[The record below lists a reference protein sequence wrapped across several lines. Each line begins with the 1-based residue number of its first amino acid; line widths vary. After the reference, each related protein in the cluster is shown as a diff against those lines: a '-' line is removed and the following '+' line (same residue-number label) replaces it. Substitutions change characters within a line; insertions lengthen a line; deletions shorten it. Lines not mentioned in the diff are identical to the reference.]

1 METTRPF
8 DPLSDLFAR
17 ALLGDEKNTSL
28 LTNFINAF
36 LTQKELGPV
45 TSVEILNPYN
55 LKEYF
60 SDRETI
66 LDVKARDNRKRII
79 DIEIQISTGK
89 YFANRSLLYWAK
101 NYQNQLRKTEA
112 YSKLNPVIC
121 INLVG
126 ESVFPQLEECHTCF
140 HITEVGN
147 PELVLTDHLCIMFME
162 LSKMAFPDRDSLT
175 FESDFER
182 WCYFFKYEGYLK
194 EDEMRVLLGDNPYIQ
209 EAHKLYTQFTAD
221 QAMLDR
227 LEAKEKWRRDYLSG
241 LDESWNDGREE
252 GIEEGIMQTARRL
265 KAAGADMELIIK
277 ATGLSEEEIEKL

>member
-36 LTQKELGPV
+36 LTPKKLGPV
-45 TSVEILNPYN
+45 TSVDILNPYN

-66 LDVKARDNRKRII
+66 LDVKARDSRNRII
-79 DIEIQISTGK
+79 NVEIQISTGK

-101 NYQNQLRKTEA
+101 NYQSQLRESEA
-112 YSKLNPVIC
+112 YSRLNPVIC

-126 ESVFPQLEECHTCF
+126 EPLFPQLEEYHTCF
-140 HITEVGN
+140 QLTEMDH
-147 PELVLTDHLCIMFME
+147 PEQILTDHLYIMFME
-162 LSKMAFPDRDSLT
+162 LSKMTFPDEAHLAIG
-175 FESDFER
+175 SDFER

-194 EDEMRVLLGDNPYIQ
+194 EDEMPVLLGDNPYIQ
-209 EAHKLYTQFTAD
+209 EAHKLYTTFTAD

-241 LDESWNDGREE
+241 LDESWNDGREK
-252 GIEEGIMQTARRL
+252 GREEGIAQTVKDF
-265 KAAGADMELIIK
+265 KAAGVSIDIIIK
-277 ATGLSEEEIEKL
+277 ATGLSEEEIQKL